1 MAMASSSA
9 SELQAAAS
17 RRKEASGAAQRGRTA
32 DSRSKTASLACRD
45 FQCKIHTVFAVRI
58 AKNSVSCMGQA
69 HTSDALTVCWSSLAM
84 RREHAGWH

>member
-32 DSRSKTASLACRD
+32 DSRSKTTYRVL
-45 FQCKIHTVFAVRI
+45 VFARDE
-58 AKNSVSCMGQA
+58 ASA
-69 HTSDALTVCWSSLAM
+69 RRLALTKVHFHSPL
-84 RREHAGWH
+84 G

>member
-32 DSRSKTASLACRD
+32 DSRSKTASLARRD

>member
-17 RRKEASGAAQRGRTA
+17 RRKEASGAARRGRTA

-45 FQCKIHTVFAVRI
+45 FSVKFSVYAVRN
-58 AKNSVSCMGQA
+58 ANNSVSCMGQA
-69 HTSDALTVCWSSLAM
+69 HTYDALTVCWSSLAM
-84 RREHAGWH
+84 RLEHAG